1 MPTKESGQEVILQI
15 SDGGS
20 PTNFVT
26 LRCQQDTNYSFPIE
40 TDDVSC
46 KGDGRVTSVLNVAFG
61 LVIDVTGIM
70 EWVPEDPAFQIIRL
84 AVASGADVEFKAIV
98 NAAGD
103 FYQGFAQVTQFDLQG
118 PIRGASRF
126 TIQLTSNGAIT
137 STFS

>member
-1 MPTKESGQEVILQI
+1 MATKESGQNIILQV

-46 KGDGRVTSVLNVAFG
+46 KGDGRVTSSLNVAWG
-61 LVIDVTGIM
+61 MVIDVTGII
-70 EWVPEDPAFQIIRL
+70 EWVPEDPAFKIIRD
-84 AVASGADVEFKAIV
+84 AVRSGADIEFKAIW
-98 NAAGD
+98 NEAGD
-103 FYQGFAQVTQFDLQG
+103 FYQGFAQVTQFDIAG

-126 TIQLTSNGAIT
+126 TIQLTSNGSIT
-137 STFS
+137 NSF

>member
-1 MPTKESGQEVILQI
+1 MPTKESGQEVILQV

-61 LVIDVTGIM
+61 FVVDVTGIM
-70 EWVPEDPAFQIIRL
+70 EWVPEDPAFQ
-84 AVASGADVEFKAIV
+84 
-98 NAAGD
+98 
-103 FYQGFAQVTQFDLQG
+103 QVTQFDLQG